1 MAKQIVRLALQSME
15 PDPTQYKTFDFTL
28 APVLADDLMVEFEI
42 DDKNV
47 IASGSTGRVIL
58 TADGLCDIADQM
70 RKAIIEWHWSFDD
83 HVKKEIRK
91 AQTGG
96 KKKSTRNKK

>member
-28 APVLADDLMVEFEI
+28 TPILDDDVLVEFEI

-47 IASGSTGRVIL
+47 IESSGGRVVM
-58 TADGLCDIADQM
+58 TADGLCDMADQM
-70 RKAIIEWHWSFDD
+70 RKAIMDWHWSFDE
-83 HVKKEIRK
+83 HVKKTVRK
-91 AQTGG
+91 KQTS
-96 KKKSTRNKK
+96 K

>member
-1 MAKQIVRLALQSME
+1 MAKQIVQLALKSMS

-28 APVLADDLMVEFEI
+28 APVLADDVMVEFEI

-47 IASGSTGRVIL
+47 IEASGGRVRL
-58 TADGLCDIADQM
+58 TSDGLCEIADIM
-70 RKAIIEWHWSFDD
+70 RKSIMAWHWEFDE

-91 AQTGG
+91 KQTG
-96 KKKSTRNKK
+96 KKK

>member
-1 MAKQIVRLALQSME
+1 MAKQIVQLALKSME

-47 IASGSTGRVIL
+47 ISSKGGRVSL
-58 TADGLCDIADQM
+58 TPDGLCDIADQM
-70 RKAIIEWHWSFDD
+70 RKSIMDWHWSFDD
-83 HVKKEIRK
+83 HVKKVVRK
-91 AQTGG
+91 RQTS
-96 KKKSTRNKK
+96 K

>member
-1 MAKQIVRLALQSME
+1 MAKQIVRLALKSME

-28 APVLADDLMVEFEI
+28 APVLADDLLVEFEI

-47 IASGSTGRVIL
+47 VTSHDGRIVL

-70 RKAIIEWHWSFDD
+70 RKSIMDWHWSFGD
-83 HVKKEIRK
+83 HVKKVARK
-91 AQTGG
+91 RQT
-96 KKKSTRNKK
+96 KK